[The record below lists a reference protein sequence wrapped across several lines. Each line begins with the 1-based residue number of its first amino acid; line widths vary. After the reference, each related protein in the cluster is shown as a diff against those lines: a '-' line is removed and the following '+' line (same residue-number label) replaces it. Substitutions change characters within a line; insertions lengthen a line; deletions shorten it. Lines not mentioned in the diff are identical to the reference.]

1 MAKILKTGS
10 AYYRHQSFG
19 MAVKG
24 FSVEWQDNLPE
35 VKRVFKKTAEKARA
49 AARHI
54 IREWGTYVRDE
65 AAKRAPSYGGD
76 LANAIQVSY
85 SGLHNNR
92 YGSRVGV
99 SVDWKSDFDEDY
111 MNSRKKDPP
120 WGVSSPQ
127 LAMLIH
133 EEWESIV
140 DTGGLKRAATKGARY
155 GVTVGSGFLTRAI
168 EENMKEMKGV
178 AKTTFISYIQG
189 SRSDIF
195 DSDVPF

>member
-10 AYYRHQSFG
+10 EYYRKQSFG
-19 MAVKG
+19 MSVKG
-24 FSVEWQDNLPE
+24 FSCEWQDNLPE
-35 VKRVFKKTAEKARA
+35 VKRIFKKTAEKAKA

-54 IREWGTYVRDE
+54 VQDWGRYVRDE

-76 LANAIQVSY
+76 LANAIQTSF

-92 YGSRVGV
+92 YGVRVGV
-99 SVDWKSDFDEDY
+99 SVDWQSNFDTDY
-111 MNSRKKDPP
+111 MNSRGKTPP

-133 EEWESIV
+133 EEWEALA
-140 DTGGLKRAATKGARY
+140 DDGGFRRAATKGARY

-168 EENMKEMKGV
+168 EENLKEMKGI
-178 AKTTFISYIQG
+178 AKVLFVDYLQNNKSTIADF
-189 SRSDIF
+189 
-195 DSDVPF
+195 DVPF

>member
-1 MAKILKTGS
+1 MAKILKTAS
-10 AYYRHQSFG
+10 AYYRKQSFG
-19 MAVKG
+19 IAVKG

-35 VKRVFKKTAEKARA
+35 VKRVFKKTAEKAKA

-54 IREWGTYVRDE
+54 IREWGNYVRDE

-99 SVDWKSDFDEDY
+99 STDWQSDFDEDY
-111 MNSRKKDPP
+111 MRTRQTDPP
-120 WGVSSPQ
+120 WGISSPQ
-127 LAMLIH
+127 LAALIH
-133 EEWESIV
+133 EQWEFIAS
-140 DTGGLKRAATKGARY
+140 DRGKHRAEIKGARY

-168 EENMKEMKGV
+168 EENMREMKGI
-178 AKTTFISYIQG
+178 ARATFVDYMSNL
-189 SRSDIF
+189 RSNVF
-195 DSDVPF
+195 DSEVPF